1 MVSCDRVTQA
11 DLLCASDG
19 RAVLVN
25 FKRSTVLHHFNF
37 KKPVRDVKFSP
48 DGK

>member
-1 MVSCDRVTQA
+1 MWIRA
-11 DLLCASDG
+11 DEMCVDG